1 MSGGLLGRVLFD
13 FLMGTVSGGRFV
25 GVVWIVWLFEVLGS
39 GVLGFLSGVLWM
51 GDQYDLCVYTPTRRS
66 GDDVEFS

>member
-1 MSGGLLGRVLFD
+1 MI
-13 FLMGTVSGGRFV
+13 FLMDIANGGFV
-25 GVVWIVWLFEVLGS
+25 GVVWIAWLFEVLGS
-39 GVLGFLSGVLWM
+39 VSLCLLPGVLWM